1 MPDSTS
7 RISRRTALSLALG
20 TALAASLA
28 LPATAGA
35 ATKSATVAVEPLGWT
50 IDYTAAPGQINK
62 AVLNEALYD
71 HGKVTFVIDDVVPM
85 SIQPGTPCTYP
96 VSRDHT
102 KVSCTVPGQQ
112 TELTYSVVKLD
123 LGDGN
128 DTVTYNNSNTLPTYH
143 ATLILGDGKDTATNT
158 GSFDGNEIEG
168 GPNADTIRAGRE
180 AVVNGQGGNDVI
192 HGGALAALQGGKDA
206 DHVYADGSD
215 SRADGGAG
223 NDFVYGGAGP
233 QTLLGGTD
241 AGKDTILGGPGNDT
255 IFGQPGDD
263 ILYGNSGVDTIFGN
277 DGNDKLY
284 GGPGKDTLDGGL
296 GRNVVHQD

>member
-1 MPDSTS
+1 MSS
-7 RISRRTALSLALG
+7 ASRRTTPHTHRQSLSLAL
-20 TALAASLA
+20 
-28 LPATAGA
+28 P
-35 ATKSATVAVEPLGWT
+35 ATVAVEPLGWT

-62 AVLNEALYD
+62 AVLNEALYG
-71 HGKVTFVIDDVVPM
+71 HGKVTFVIDDVVPI
-85 SIQPGTPCTYP
+85 SIKSGTPCTYP

-112 TELTYSVVKLD
+112 TEIPYSVVKLD

-128 DTVTYNNSNTLPTYH
+128 
-143 ATLILGDGKDTATNT
+143 DTATNT

-180 AVVNGQGGNDVI
+180 AVVDGQG
-192 HGGALAALQGGKDA
+192 
-206 DHVYADGSD
+206 
-215 SRADGGAG
+215 G

-233 QTLLGGTD
+233 QTLLGGPD

-255 IFGQPGDD
+255 IRGGQGDD
-263 ILYGNSGVDTIFGN
+263 ILYGNSGGDWIFGV

-284 GGPGKDTLDGGL
+284 GGPGADMLDGGP